1 MAIWQYDMF
10 LVGEE
15 NALPLPKD
23 DGWELPQ
30 LLAASTLNAQ
40 RTLVGSMGNPWL
52 MMEDWILFGSEVGT
66 RVDLLFDSDKVE
78 ILIRLDASATER
90 ELNAVCSFVGELN
103 GRLFDPATRTLLQP
117 DRTTLAS
124 ALATSRAA
132 AFSQSPRSYLSGQSR
147 G

>member
-15 NALPLPKD
+15 NTLPLPKD

-52 MMEDWILFGSEVGT
+52 MMEDWIVFGSEVGT